1 MTSIFSGKA
10 ALRQKLEEEEEEDA
24 DEDDEEVDAVHDR
37 NPHHHH
43 RPPPGSAVAL
53 YVGISI
59 LAAIAIILLVMA
71 VVAEL
76 QPDHTLYSVRAD
88 FYLSFVMM
96 CIFLATL
103 LIVGVDCWVSL
114 DLWRCHSKHCS
125 KRSSNKQD

>member
-1 MTSIFSGKA
+1 MSSIFSGKA
-10 ALRQKLEEEEEEDA
+10 ALRKKLDDEEDEDVDEDEEEDA
-24 DEDDEEVDAVHDR
+24 VNDDK
-37 NPHHHH
+37 HHHS
-43 RPPPGSAVAL
+43 PPPGSAIAL

-76 QPDHTLYSVRAD
+76 QPDHTLYNVRAD

-114 DLWRCHSKHCS
+114 DLWRCHSKRCIKRGS
-125 KRSSNKQD
+125 KKQD